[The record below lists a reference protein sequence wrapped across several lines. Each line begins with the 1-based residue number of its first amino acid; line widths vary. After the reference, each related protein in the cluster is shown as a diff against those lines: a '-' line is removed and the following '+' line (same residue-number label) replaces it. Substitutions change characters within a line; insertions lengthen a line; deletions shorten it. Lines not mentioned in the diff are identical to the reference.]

1 VKWVALAMFGGVGL
15 IAFIAGC
22 VWGYQ
27 RFMLYRDGVPVQ
39 GIVIQNTQTR
49 SKDSDGSTSSS
60 YYPVVEF
67 TVQNGETHRFTGSTG
82 SGTPDY
88 ETGAKV
94 NVRYDPRNPS
104 SAQITDFTQFW
115 LGPLGVGIFGF
126 LFLAGGIGSFILIKG
141 SDAAFG
147 PQFQRK
153 MDMVA
158 LSVGK
163 EGIRLEGQV
172 DSVRKQAGAS
182 GEEYVVVCRAT
193 LPGGITQQRFEAEPI
208 FFNPGPWI
216 VGKDVEIYVD
226 PRKKERYAVL
236 LDPLLAALSK
246 GNER

>member
-1 VKWVALAMFGGVGL
+1 MKWVALAMFGGVGL

-22 VWGYQ
+22 AWGYQ
-27 RFMLYRDGVPVQ
+27 RFMLYRDGVTAQ
-39 GIVIQNTQTR
+39 GIVVENTGTR
-49 SKDSDGSTSSS
+49 SKDSDGNTSTS

-67 TVQNGETHRFTGSTG
+67 TVQGGEKHRFTGSTG
-82 SGTPDY
+82 SSTPDY

-94 NVRYDPRNPS
+94 DVRFDPRNPS
-104 SAQITDFTQFW
+104 KAQITDFTQFW

-126 LFLAGGIGSFILIKG
+126 LFLAGGIGSFILIKD
-141 SDAAFG
+141 SDATFG

-153 MDMVA
+153 MDQVA
-158 LSVGK
+158 LSAGK
-163 EGIRLEGQV
+163 EGVRLEGQV

-193 LPGGITQQRFEAEPI
+193 LPGGITQQRFDAEPI

-216 VGKDVEIYVD
+216 VGKNVEIYVD
-226 PRKKERYAVL
+226 PRKKERYAVM
-236 LDPLLAALSK
+236 LDPLLAPLSK